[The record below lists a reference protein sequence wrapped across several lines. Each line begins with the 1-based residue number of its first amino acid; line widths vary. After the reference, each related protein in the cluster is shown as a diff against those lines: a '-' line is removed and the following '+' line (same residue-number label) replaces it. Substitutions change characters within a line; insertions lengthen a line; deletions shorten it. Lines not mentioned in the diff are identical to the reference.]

1 MPLTSSDIQQKQFTR
16 GVRGYAMGQVD
27 DFLAEV
33 AEQVGRLHDERARLH
48 DERARL
54 QDELARLRESPGD
67 HASHANEEAIGRAL
81 LKAQQIADQTVEEAR
96 SKAQAM
102 LADAEAR
109 AAQVTEQARQRVA
122 KMNEQMGRRRQEL
135 DRAIATLRGFERD
148 YRVRLRGFV
157 EDQLKLLEDATPA
170 DSLAP
175 PATDLDALPDWDE
188 EPDAATPAGADQAIR
203 EALEQLDLNGRKGA
217 ERLPSEG

>member
-33 AEQVGRLHDERARLH
+33 AEEV
-48 DERARL
+48 ARL
-54 QDELARLRESPGD
+54 QDALARVRETSGD
-67 HASHANEEAIGRAL
+67 RASEEAIGRAL

-157 EDQLKLLEDATPA
+157 EDQLKLLEDATPV

-175 PATDLDALPDWDE
+175 PAADLDALADWDE
-188 EPDAATPAGADQAIR
+188 EPAVPAAGADQAAIR
-203 EALEQLDLNGRKGA
+203 EALEQLERNGHMAA

>member
-1 MPLTSSDIQQKQFTR
+1 MPLTSSDIQQQQFTR

-33 AEQVGRLHDERARLH
+33 AEEVGRLHDELARLH

-67 HASHANEEAIGRAL
+67 HASEEAIGRAL

-102 LADAEAR
+102 VADAEAR

-175 PATDLDALPDWDE
+175 PAADLDALPDWDE
-188 EPDAATPAGADQAIR
+188 EPAAATPAGADQAIR

>member
-33 AEQVGRLHDERARLH
+33 AEEVGRLHDERARLH

-54 QDELARLRESPGD
+54 QDELVRLRESPGD
-67 HASHANEEAIGRAL
+67 QPSEEAIGRAL

-175 PATDLDALPDWDE
+175 PAADLDALPDWDE
-188 EPDAATPAGADQAIR
+188 EPAAATPAGADQAIR